1 MKVWDLIKPIWGWVV
16 AALVVVSLYS
26 YYTHLNKKAER
37 AEILSQELAVE
48 VKIEKEQADAFKK
61 LAEEKDAKAKDL
73 EQVVLKAE
81 QKVVVEHAKSEA
93 LKKRLANLL
102 PHGPVVPLPGV
113 PSDDPVL
120 LRDQIIAQQDEEIL
134 SLNTVVSEQK
144 VAMSNLTSSRDA
156 WKNTYESTATALEAS
171 EKRVMAEQIAKDAM
185 KHQGW
190 MREGKGALE
199 GGAIVALAHIL
210 GVF

>member
-16 AALVVVSLYS
+16 AALVAVSLYS
-26 YYTHLNKKAER
+26 YYVHLDKRVER
-37 AEILSQELAVE
+37 AETLSQQLAEEVE
-48 VKIEKEQADAFKK
+48 DAQAQADAFKK

-102 PHGPVVPLPGV
+102 PNGPVVPLPGI

-156 WKNTYESTATALEAS
+156 WKNTYESTAKALEAS
-171 EKRVMAEQIAKDAM
+171 EKRVRAEQIAKDAM

-190 MREGKGALE
+190 MREGRGALW
-199 GGAIVALAHIL
+199 GGAAVFVAHAL
-210 GVF
+210 GAF

>member
-16 AALVVVSLYS
+16 AALVAVSLYS
-26 YYTHLNKKAER
+26 YYVHLDKRASN
-37 AEILSQELAVE
+37 AEIMSQQLAEGVE
-48 VKIEKEQADAFKK
+48 DAQAQADAFKK

-81 QKVVVEHAKSEA
+81 QKVVVERAKSEA
-93 LKKRLANLL
+93 LKKRLADLL
-102 PHGPVVPLPGV
+102 PHGPVVPLPGI

-144 VAMSNLTSSRDA
+144 VVILNLTASRDDWRSA
-156 WKNTYESTATALEAS
+156 QGSTAKALEAS
-171 EKRVMAEQIAKDAM
+171 EKRVRAEQIAKDAM

>member
-1 MKVWDLIKPIWGWVV
+1 MLELAKKYITVICLSVLFLLTCL
-16 AALVVVSLYS
+16 ALYK
-26 YYTHLNKKAER
+26 YQAHRYEA
-37 AEILSQELAVE
+37 AEILSQQLAEGVE
-48 VKIEKEQADAFKK
+48 DAQAQADAFKK

-93 LKKRLANLL
+93 LKKRLAGLL
-102 PHGPVVPLPGV
+102 PHGPLVPLPGI

-156 WKNTYESTATALEAS
+156 WKNTYESTAKALEAS
-171 EKRVMAEQIAKDAM
+171 EKRVRAEQIAKDAM